1 VDDRKIGWSGPVLP
15 DSVHYWPHGTRS
27 PGINARTRRQNKT
40 KAPQS
45 GSNFKITTDDFIGA
59 FLKNL
64 ASGPE
69 GVPANAIVLDDGRV
83 AVFWQVEDVA
93 GGAMRH
99 RLYDLE
105 GIALSDELVTT
116 APLSEGPDKVVVT
129 AVAQGGFLALW
140 QTPDS
145 GVSYQNFDLSGNP
158 FEPVPAINP
167 ETGEFQDPVGI
178 YWTDWQAEVFY
189 AFSLNLNGSSVSVGG
204 TEDAQVYVWN
214 SNYLNRTFGS
224 SGNDTF
230 GGSDSDD
237 MLAGLGGNDS
247 LSGGT
252 GEDYLFGGSGRD
264 LLDGGAGVDQLS
276 GGAGDDYL
284 FGGSGDDVLDG
295 GTGHDVL
302 DGGAGAD
309 QLSGGAGDDNYILS
323 GGDFVSEAAGGGI
336 DTVISFSSAALGV
349 NLENLVMTGSAA
361 INGTGNTLNN
371 VITGNAA
378 ANSLS
383 GGLGNDTLDG
393 GAGNDSLN
401 GGSGI
406 DRLTGGNGNDTY
418 TIETV
423 GDLVVETNAV
433 AATGGTDTVLSSLA
447 AFTLTTNVENLTL
460 TGSAAING
468 TGNRLNNV
476 ITGNAAANSLSG
488 GLGNDTLIGGAG
500 HDTLVGNGG
509 ADTLTGGAG
518 SDRFNFNSR
527 IEGVD
532 RITDFNVADD
542 TIVVSA
548 AGFGSGL
555 VEGAAIAA
563 TQFRIGLA
571 ANSASQRFIYNATT
585 GGLFFDPDG
594 NGKTA
599 QTQLAILTTG
609 LAVTNADI
617 FVAV

>member
-1 VDDRKIGWSGPVLP
+1 MI
-15 DSVHYWPHGTRS
+15 
-27 PGINARTRRQNKT
+27 I
-40 KAPQS
+40 
-45 GSNFKITTDDFIGA
+45 IDDFIDA
-59 FLKNL
+59 FLNNL
-64 ASGPE
+64 ASGPA

-105 GIALSDELVTT
+105 GNALSDELVTT

-140 QTPDS
+140 QTHDI
-145 GVSYQNFDLSGNP
+145 GVSYQNFDMSGNP

-178 YWTDWQAEVFY
+178 YWTDWQSEVFY

-247 LSGGT
+247 LSGGA
-252 GEDYLFGGSGRD
+252 GEDYLFGGS
-264 LLDGGAGVDQLS
+264 
-276 GGAGDDYL
+276 
-284 FGGSGDDVLDG
+284 
-295 GTGHDVL
+295 GHDVL

-309 QLSGGAGDDNYILS
+309 QLSGGAGDDKYILS
-323 GGDFVSEAAGGGI
+323 GGDIVSEAAGGGI
-336 DTVISFSSAALGV
+336 DTVISSSSAALGA

-371 VITGNAA
+371 VITGNEA

-383 GGLGNDTLDG
+383 GGLGNDTLVG

-460 TGSAAING
+460 TGSSAING
-468 TGNRLNNV
+468 TGNTLNNV

-488 GLGNDTLIGGAG
+488 GLGNDALIGGAG
-500 HDTLVGNGG
+500 YDTLVGNGG

-518 SDRFNFNSR
+518 SDCFNFSSR

-555 VEGAAIAA
+555 VAGAAIAA
-563 TQFRIGLA
+563 TQIRIGSA

-594 NGKTA
+594 NGITA
-599 QTQLAILTTG
+599 QTQLATLITG
-609 LAVTNADI
+609 LAMTNADI
-617 FVAV
+617 FIAV